1 MGGDNPVIGPT
12 DGGLRPLVTTLRR
25 KLMRTGM
32 CSGGVAV
39 FPVWSWGAD
48 RARNSTRPL
57 LFRLALVTL

>member
-1 MGGDNPVIGPT
+1 QVPHAARRTV
-12 DGGLRPLVTTLRR
+12 GLRPLVTTLRR

-48 RARNSTRPL
+48 RARTSTRPL
-57 LFRLALVTL
+57 L